1 MGLRVLSF
9 FKPFMAALPEIES
22 PDRKIPFNERVV
34 YTGVALLAYMVMSQ
48 LRLYGIQSLESCDPL
63 DSLRVVMASNR
74 GTLTELGVIPI
85 LTSGMVM
92 QLLAGAN
99 FIRVDYNLKEDRAL
113 FSGAQKLFAVLIA
126 IIQALV
132 LVFTGLYGDTDVIGT
147 VGCGLLVLQLVF
159 SSVVIMLLDEL
170 MQKGYGLGSG
180 INIFVAA
187 NVCQSVFWKFMSFSS
202 LPTYRGN
209 EYEGAVV
216 SIFHLLGS
224 RSSKIRALKD
234 AFYRPDLPNA
244 MNAIA
249 TISMFA
255 LTTYLLGFRVEL
267 SIKSNRMRS
276 QRASYPIRLFYT
288 SSMPILLQSAL
299 FANIFLA
306 SYLLYTYFGNNLIV
320 RVLGV
325 WSTLENSAKAVP
337 VGGIAYYLS
346 APQGLMD
353 AVFHPVHTFVYGS
366 LTIITCAYLSKLW
379 TDVSG
384 SSSRDVARQL
394 KDQQVTIAGYR
405 DVSMYKELN
414 RVILP
419 AASVGGA
426 TLAIVSALAD
436 VLGCIGTGPG
446 ILISVLVIFQYFEM
460 FAREQMEG
468 NLSMEN
474 MMALQ

>member
-1 MGLRVLSF
+1 
-9 FKPFMAALPEIES
+9 MAALPDVES
-22 PDRKIPFNERVV
+22 PDRKLPFNERVV
-34 YTGVALLAYMVMSQ
+34 YAGVSLLVYMVMSQ
-48 LRLYGIQSLESCDPL
+48 LPLYGIKSLESSDPL

-85 LTSGMVM
+85 LTSGMIM
-92 QLLAGAN
+92 QLLAAAN

-113 FSGAQKLFAVLIA
+113 FSGAQKLFAILLA
-126 IIQALV
+126 AAQALV
-132 LVFTGLYGDTDVIGT
+132 LVFTGLYGNPNDIGA
-147 VGCGLLVLQLVF
+147 VGYGLLTLQLVL
-159 SSVVIMLLDEL
+159 SSTVIMLMDEL

-187 NVCQSVFWKFMSFSS
+187 NVCQTVFWKFMSFSS
-202 LPTYRGN
+202 VPTYRGS
-209 EYEGAVV
+209 EYEGAIV
-216 SIFHLLGS
+216 SIFHLIGS
-224 RSSKIRALKD
+224 RSNKIRALKD

-249 TISMFA
+249 TISTFA
-255 LTTYLLGFRVEL
+255 LVTYLLGYRVEL
-267 SIKSNRMRS
+267 SIKSSRMRS

-288 SSMPILLQSAL
+288 SGMPLMLQSAL
-299 FANIFLA
+299 FSNVLLV
-306 SYLLYTYFGNNLIV
+306 SYLFSTYFENNLLV

-325 WSTLENSAKAVP
+325 WSGDKLVP
-337 VGGIAYYLS
+337 VDGIVYYLS
-346 APQGLMD
+346 APHGLID
-353 AVFHPVHTFVYGS
+353 AIFHPVHTLVYAS
-366 LTIITCAYLSKLW
+366 LTTIVCAYLSKLW

-405 DVSMYKELN
+405 DVSVYKELN

-419 AASVGGA
+419 AASIGGA
-426 TLAIVSALAD
+426 TLAIASVLAD
-436 VLGCIGTGPG
+436 VLGSIGTGPG

>member
-1 MGLRVLSF
+1 MYQNYKRCS
-9 FKPFMAALPEIES
+9 
-22 PDRKIPFNERVV
+22 
-34 YTGVALLAYMVMSQ
+34 TALLVFA
-48 LRLYGIQSLESCDPL
+48 I
-63 DSLRVVMASNR
+63 
-74 GTLTELGVIPI
+74 
-85 LTSGMVM
+85 
-92 QLLAGAN
+92 LLAA
-99 FIRVDYNLKEDRAL
+99 A
-113 FSGAQKLFAVLIA
+113 
-126 IIQALV
+126 QALV
-132 LVFTGLYGDTDVIGT
+132 LVFTGLYGNPNDIGA
-147 VGCGLLVLQLVF
+147 VGCGLLTLQLVL
-159 SSVVIMLLDEL
+159 SSTVIMLMDEL

-187 NVCQSVFWKFMSFSS
+187 NVCQTVFWKFMSFSS
-202 LPTYRGN
+202 VPTYRGS
-209 EYEGAVV
+209 EYEGAIV
-216 SIFHLLGS
+216 SIFHLIGS
-224 RSSKIRALKD
+224 RSNKIRALKD

-249 TISMFA
+249 TISTFA
-255 LTTYLLGFRVEL
+255 LVTYLLGYRVEL
-267 SIKSNRMRS
+267 SIKSSRMRS

-288 SSMPILLQSAL
+288 SGMPLMLQSAL
-299 FANIFLA
+299 FSNVLLV
-306 SYLLYTYFGNNLIV
+306 SYLFSTYFENNLLV

-325 WSTLENSAKAVP
+325 WSGDKLVP
-337 VGGIAYYLS
+337 VGDIVYYLS
-346 APQGLMD
+346 APHGLID
-353 AVFHPVHTFVYGS
+353 AIFHPVHTLVYAS
-366 LTIITCAYLSKLW
+366 LTTIVCAYLSKLW

-419 AASVGGA
+419 AASIGGA
-426 TLAIVSALAD
+426 TLAIASVLAD
-436 VLGCIGTGPG
+436 VLCSIGTGPG

>member
-1 MGLRVLSF
+1 
-9 FKPFMAALPEIES
+9 MAALPDVES
-22 PDRKIPFNERVV
+22 PDRKLPFNERVV
-34 YTGVALLAYMVMSQ
+34 YTGVSLLVYMVMSQ
-48 LRLYGIQSLESCDPL
+48 LPLYGIKSLESSDPL

-85 LTSGMVM
+85 LTSGMIM
-92 QLLAGAN
+92 QLLAAAN

-113 FSGAQKLFAVLIA
+113 FSGAQKLFAILLA
-126 IIQALV
+126 AAQALI
-132 LVFTGLYGDTDVIGT
+132 LVFTGLYGNPNDIGA
-147 VGCGLLVLQLVF
+147 VGCGLLTLQLVL
-159 SSVVIMLLDEL
+159 SSTVIMLMDEL

-187 NVCQSVFWKFMSFSS
+187 NVCQTVFWKFISFSS
-202 LPTYRGN
+202 VPTYRGS
-209 EYEGAVV
+209 EYEGAIV
-216 SIFHLLGS
+216 SIFHLIGS
-224 RSSKIRALKD
+224 RSNKIRALKD

-249 TISMFA
+249 TISTFA
-255 LTTYLLGFRVEL
+255 LVTYLLGYRVEL

-288 SSMPILLQSAL
+288 SGMPLILQSAL
-299 FANIFLA
+299 FSNVLLV
-306 SYLLYTYFGNNLIV
+306 SYLFSTYFENNLLV

-325 WSTLENSAKAVP
+325 WSGDKLVP
-337 VGGIAYYLS
+337 VGGIVYYLS
-346 APQGLMD
+346 APHGLID
-353 AVFHPVHTFVYGS
+353 AIFHPVHTLVYAS
-366 LTIITCAYLSKLW
+366 LTTIVCAYLSKLW

-419 AASVGGA
+419 AASIGGA
-426 TLAIVSALAD
+426 TLAIASVLAD
-436 VLGCIGTGPG
+436 VLGSIGTGPG